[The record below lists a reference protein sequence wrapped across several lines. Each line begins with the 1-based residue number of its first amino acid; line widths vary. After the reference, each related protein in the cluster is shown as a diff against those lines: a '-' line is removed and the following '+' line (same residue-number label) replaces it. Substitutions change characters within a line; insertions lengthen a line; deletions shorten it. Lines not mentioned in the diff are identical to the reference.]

1 MTVRIDKYDAL
12 GNDFL
17 VLDLAQVGSQSAR
30 VSGGADAA
38 ADRASGA
45 SAPRQALD
53 WPAIARAWCSRT
65 TGAGADGLLLLT
77 RNDDVEARMQLFNSD
92 GSSAEMSGNGARCFA
107 HSLYRAD
114 AARGERSYRLHT
126 AAGIRQ
132 VTVGAQASSGVHE
145 NADTVIAS
153 VDMGEVQPITEP
165 AGWSAIGTHPDRPV
179 MHLSVGNPHTVVGVE
194 DVHDVDLLTLG
205 RKVPQ
210 VNLEVVA
217 PGPERNGITMRV
229 HERGAGLTQAC
240 GTGACASAWAAVWWG
255 LVPQASERVEVVVH
269 MPGGDAVVLVNAP
282 SVGRTTLT
290 GSSQFVGSFDASLDS
305 PFKVTAR

>member
-17 VLDLAQVGSQSAR
+17 VLDLAQVGSQSAG
-30 VSGGADAA
+30 VSGGADSA

-45 SAPRQALD
+45 SAPRLAPD

-132 VTVGAQASSGVHE
+132 VTVGAQASSGVPE

-153 VDMGEVQPITEP
+153 VDMGEVQPIAEP

-217 PGPERNGITMRV
+217 PGPEHNGITMRV